1 MIPDLSSEKWAMFN
15 KVVGTDRI
23 AQALVRGD
31 DFGTIVG
38 GWQARLREFIAKR
51 EGYLLYE

>member
-1 MIPDLSSEKWAMFN
+1 MFN

-38 GWQARLREFIAKR
+38 GWQAKLREFIAKR